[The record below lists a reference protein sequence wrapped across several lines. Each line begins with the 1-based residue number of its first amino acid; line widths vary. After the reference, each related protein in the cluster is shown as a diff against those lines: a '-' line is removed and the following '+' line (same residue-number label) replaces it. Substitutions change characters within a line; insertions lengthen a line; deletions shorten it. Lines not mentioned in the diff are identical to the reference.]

1 MKPRRPAGCRV
12 ALAGGALVLASM
24 AALPT
29 RAAGQGAASVGPAPA
44 KAKSAF
50 VETPD
55 GVKIRYLEA
64 GTGRAI
70 LFVPGW
76 TMTAEIWE
84 PQLAHFGKA
93 WRAVA
98 IDPRGQ
104 GESGKPEHGLY
115 PAARARD
122 IKAVVDA
129 LGLAP
134 VVLVGWSMGVPEV
147 AAFVDQFGTK
157 DLAGVVLVD
166 GIAGSDWDPKVSPGM
181 IMWTGGFLRDRQA
194 QTAAFVRFMYRTPQS
209 EAYLQTIT
217 ALSLKTPTP
226 TAVAL
231 FVGTMTSDLRPAL
244 AKIDKPTLLAVA
256 PGSGFDPVYEKMRQ
270 SIPGVRFEKFD
281 GAGHALFV
289 DQPARFNAL
298 IEELFG
304 GAAR

>member
-1 MKPRRPAGCRV
+1 V
-12 ALAGGALVLASM
+12 S
-24 AALPT
+24 
-29 RAAGQGAASVGPAPA
+29 PAPA
-44 KAKSAF
+44 AAKSAS

-55 GVKIRYLEA
+55 GVRIRYLEA

-98 IDPRGQ
+98 LDPRGQ
-104 GESGKPEHGLY
+104 GDSGKPEHGLY

-147 AAFVDQFGTK
+147 AAFVDQFGTR

-166 GIAGSDWDPKVSPGM
+166 GIAGGDWDPKVSPGM
-181 IMWTGGFLRDRQA
+181 ITWTGGFLRDRQA
-194 QTAAFVRFMYRTPQS
+194 QTAAFVRFMYRTPQP
-209 EAYLQTIT
+209 EAYLQKIT

-244 AKIDKPTLLAVA
+244 AKIDKPVLLAVA
-256 PGSGFDPVYEKMRQ
+256 PGSGFDPVYEKMRE

-289 DQPARFNAL
+289 DQPAKFNAL
-298 IEELFG
+298 IEEMFG
-304 GAAR
+304 GARK